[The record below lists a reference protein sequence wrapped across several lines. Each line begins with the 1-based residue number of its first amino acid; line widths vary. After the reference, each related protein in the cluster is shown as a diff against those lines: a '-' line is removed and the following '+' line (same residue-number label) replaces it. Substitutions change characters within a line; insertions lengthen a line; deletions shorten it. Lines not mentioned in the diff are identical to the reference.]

1 MNLTPEQFAATRK
14 ALRAYDPKGTENL
27 TDEHLDGMALS
38 VALAIVTSA
47 PDQGSGGV
55 KKLPT
60 DEMVKIGAEV
70 LRNWWADPL
79 NVLARKAWEA
89 MEAARPKDLRELH
102 PDKPFCRD
110 CGVTLGF
117 YHRKN
122 CLEAKKG
129 GPLVSMIHCEDPPRL
144 TVSVQQPSA
153 AAGDMTPPAEYG
165 PPPGHDF
172 DPKGGGRPPESHFTG
187 ASAARAH
194 ERAKGLGAQSVS
206 GAYLGNDAGLVRWVA
221 SRMVTVYGERPNVD
235 FVMALYNLADRLE
248 GLTGPKTYP
257 QCEKGVPV
265 LDPINAEKPKGRTA
279 DEMREAMKKATMD
292 AALQSLRPGESVR
305 VHKDKNGE
313 FFINEGWPAA

>member
-89 MEAARPKDLRELH
+89 MEAARPKALEQPTDRNDRGIPDSQWAWKSDTANDDLKLLRWIRDRLVHVHGDH
-102 PDKPFCRD
+102 PGADFIYALQRLIDKTVKERAVED
-110 CGVTLGF
+110 QTRRVMV
-117 YHRKN
+117 
-122 CLEAKKG
+122 EQAK
-129 GPLVSMIHCEDPPRL
+129 R
-144 TVSVQQPSA
+144 
-153 AAGDMTPPAEYG
+153 
-165 PPPGHDF
+165 F
-172 DPKGGGRPPESHFTG
+172 DPQVTG
-187 ASAARAH
+187 APAARAH
-194 ERAKGLGAQSVS
+194 ERAKGGPDHRWPLEAQ
-206 GAYLGNDAGLVRWVA
+206 
-221 SRMVTVYGERPNVD
+221 
-235 FVMALYNLADRLE
+235 
-248 GLTGPKTYP
+248 KTYP
-257 QCEKGVPV
+257 ASEKGVPV
-265 LDPINAEKPKGRTA
+265 LDPINAEKPKPRTV

-292 AALQSLRPGESVR
+292 AALQSLLPGESVR

-313 FFINEGWPAA
+313 FFINEGQPAA